1 MSEERSVTATF
12 DDRLESGVLRDSSHL
27 PVADL
32 RRDSSVS
39 GGGEWGSVLS
49 REQLRG
55 LCLCSQSKE
64 AEGGGDR
71 EGHRR
76 RERDQSTDLLF
87 TVFVLDRGHIVDLRH
102 VRRDGRAGEGD
113 LHDEEH
119 EGHEGDQTQRAEES
133 SISRGNPHTIHQSIL
148 PLPRERQRQ
157 RERERERETE
167 IERQRDRQR
176 QTETEGGG
184 EKGQPMGEGTAAT
197 SRVHS

>member
-1 MSEERSVTATF
+1 
-12 DDRLESGVLRDSSHL
+12 
-27 PVADL
+27 
-32 RRDSSVS
+32 
-39 GGGEWGSVLS
+39 
-49 REQLRG
+49 
-55 LCLCSQSKE
+55 LCSQSKE

-119 EGHEGDQTQRAEES
+119 EGHEGDQTQRAKES

-148 PLPRERQRQ
+148 PLPRER
-157 RERERERETE
+157 ERERETGR
-167 IERQRDRQR
+167 ERQREI
-176 QTETEGGG
+176 ETERGG
-184 EKGQPMGEGTAAT
+184 KGV
-197 SRVHS
+197 SRWERDHRYLQSALVVVLLECHRWLIFQFRPTQHELCLLIDQDEH